1 MFVSVIFDIFT
12 RDFGES
18 RGFSAFDAIAFF
30 SGRKTLLV
38 VATGIAFTKRLP
50 IRSFSDYSIVC
61 GRFMNENAQQESPA
75 GVSG

>member
-1 MFVSVIFDIFT
+1 MFVSVIFDIFA

-38 VATGIAFTKRLP
+38 VAMASP
-50 IRSFSDYSIVC
+50 SPND
-61 GRFMNENAQQESPA
+61 GRYDHFLIIQ
-75 GVSG
+75 